1 MAVKFIKQC
10 SFIWMLLLS
19 VVIVYVV
26 SFVGVKSGWLK
37 ENISWAHPIFVSLLT
52 HEVNDGNGTS
62 LGSGNNGAGGDNGMP
77 SQPWVKVDVAQGDKK
92 DEGSTDDTISG
103 EPSGENDS
111 SDNNGADDGT
121 GAADSNKKDT
131 PDTVTDSGNTIKGDA
146 SDNNGDAQTTD
157 GNTGESGEI
166 SGTGSANNSGESSGT
181 GSADNSSETSGTGN
195 ADNGGEISGTGSADN
210 NGETSGTG
218 SSGDS
223 GNSAP
228 NDGEYS
234 GQVKYV
240 TTSMRHARS
249 AYYSDFDT
257 IALSSQLDY
266 VEVDNDY
273 FSNACFIGDSRMEGL
288 YFYGDLREADF
299 YYKAGV
305 TVYDIM
311 NKKLECNGD
320 GGEEITSALSRK
332 QYSHIYMMVGVNE
345 LGDKTPEEYAKAYSD
360 DIATIRSLQPNAII
374 FIIGIMHVTTSY
386 SNSNDVFNND
396 NIDARNAAIAAIANG
411 KDIFY
416 LDMNECVD
424 DGNGGIIGDYSFDGV
439 HLKAEYYKL
448 WTEWMKAHGVKN
460 LIK

>member
-19 VVIVYVV
+19 VVLVYVV

-37 ENISWAHPIFVSLLT
+37 EDISWARPIFVSLLT
-52 HEVNDGNGTS
+52 HEVNDSN
-62 LGSGNNGAGGDNGMP
+62 GSGNSTAGGNGEMP
-77 SQPWVKVDVAQGDKK
+77 SQPWVKVDVAEGDKK
-92 DEGSTDDTISG
+92 DDGAMDDTTSG
-103 EPSGENDS
+103 EPSREN
-111 SDNNGADDGT
+111 DNNGEVDGT
-121 GAADSNKKDT
+121 VAADGSDRDAHND
-131 PDTVTDSGNTIKGDA
+131 VTDSENVSKGDMTG
-146 SDNNGDAQTTD
+146 NNGDAQTAD
-157 GNTGESGEI
+157 DNAGNSGETSETGSSDEISETGSVDNNGEI
-166 SGTGSANNSGESSGT
+166 SGTDSAGNSGETSET
-181 GSADNSSETSGTGN
+181 GSLSG
-195 ADNGGEISGTGSADN
+195 
-210 NGETSGTG
+210 
-218 SSGDS
+218 S
-223 GNSAP
+223 GNDAQA
-228 NDGEYS
+228 DGRYS

-240 TTSMRHARS
+240 TTNMRHARS

-311 NKKLECNGD
+311 SKKLACNGD

-345 LGDKTPEEYAKAYSD
+345 LGDKNPDEYAKAYSD

-374 FIIGIMHVTTSY
+374 FIIGMMHVTTAY
-386 SNSNDVFNND
+386 SNSSDVFNND
-396 NIDARNAAIAAIANG
+396 NIDARNTAVAALANG

-424 DGNGGIIGDYSFDGV
+424 DGNGGVIGDYSFDGV